1 MNDSD
6 RSDDHGRLWDVAEPY
21 LGSGRLIEGT
31 MMGHPCLRC
40 AKGNGFVATV
50 ERGSGHLVVKLPR
63 ERVAALIDA
72 GEGQSFAPAGKVF
85 REWVLLATDD
95 DQRLVELLVESIGF
109 VESH

>member
-1 MNDSD
+1 MSKSD
-6 RSDDHGRLWDVAEPY
+6 ISGDRGRLWDVAEPY

-40 AKGNGFVATV
+40 VKGNGFVATV
-50 ERGSGHLVVKLPR
+50 ERGSGNVVVKLSR

-72 GEGQSFAPAGKVF
+72 GEGQPFAPAGKVF
-85 REWVLLATDD
+85 REWVLLVTED
-95 DQRLVELLVESIGF
+95 DQRLDELLAEAIGF